1 MGEYEQIMRK
11 FPVRGRILREWVIPA
26 REYSAFTMW
35 RGQVLRVV
43 DVEGKQVPDIV
54 SFNEHDV
61 SESLN
66 MGYALLIN
74 KRRELVKGDILPS
87 VICNTMMTIHDYSNA
102 ESYAYGVMCSE
113 EVNRIRY
120 GVSGTRNCRDN
131 LTMALAPWGIG
142 RRYIPTAFKPFMRTR
157 VEPDGSF
164 AILEPTTQPG
174 DFYDMRAEMDLV
186 VGISNCPQERNPCN
200 GFNPT
205 PLGIII
211 YELSQ
216 A

>member
-1 MGEYEQIMRK
+1 MAEYDQVMRK
-11 FPVRGRILREWVIPA
+11 HPVPGRIVKEWVIPA
-26 REYSAFTMW
+26 REYSAFTMR
-35 RGQVLRVV
+35 RGQVARVV

-54 SFNEHDV
+54 CYNEHDL

-74 KRRELVKGDILPS
+74 KRRELVKGNVLYS
-87 VICNTMMTIHDYSNA
+87 VICNPMMTIFDYSNS

-120 GVSGTRNCRDN
+120 GVAGTRNCRDN
-131 LTMALAPWGIG
+131 LTMALAPWKIE
-142 RRYIPTAFKPFMRTR
+142 RRQIPTAFKPFMRVR

-174 DFYDMRAEMDLV
+174 DFYDLQAEMDLV
-186 VGISNCPQERNPCN
+186 VAVSNCPQERNPCN
-200 GFNPT
+200 GFKPT

-211 YELSQ
+211 YDPGQ